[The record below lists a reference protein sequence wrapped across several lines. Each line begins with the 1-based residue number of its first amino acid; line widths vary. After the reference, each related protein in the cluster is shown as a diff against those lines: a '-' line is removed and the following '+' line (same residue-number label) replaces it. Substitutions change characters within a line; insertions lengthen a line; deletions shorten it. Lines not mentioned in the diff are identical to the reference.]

1 MFNTKADIVFIPR
14 EKKKKQ
20 TPNVFANSLLSFSV
34 MAVFLH
40 SALTKITNR
49 KLQTENKTILQY
61 L

>member
-14 EKKKKQ
+14 KKKKQ
-20 TPNVFANSLLSFSV
+20 APNVFANSPLSFSV

-49 KLQTENKTILQY
+49 KLQTENKTMLQY